1 MGCVGCVPLHKNS
14 IPTLVNLR
22 YYQLVD
28 TYHTAMPSLPPP
40 PGSIRVQCF
49 ISEHLHRHARLALAL
64 DNSSWSELITA
75 ALEQHLATNYP
86 QLDKIATK

>member
-1 MGCVGCVPLHKNS
+1 
-14 IPTLVNLR
+14 
-22 YYQLVD
+22 
-28 TYHTAMPSLPPP
+28 
-40 PGSIRVQCF
+40 VQCF